1 MVAMAQTARPVECPD
16 PVKIAAALREQLE
29 QLEQLIKTFPEVSA
43 FALAANN
50 IEAAIGQLD
59 PETYVTG

>member
-1 MVAMAQTARPVECPD
+1 MAQAARSLEAPD

-29 QLEQLIKTFPEVSA
+29 QLEQLIEAFPGVSA
-43 FALAANN
+43 FALAAEN